1 MELKTYLKG
10 EIKMDDKNYKL
21 LNEVIKHSLDGLSL
35 FESGTKAHSDA
46 VEDIATLYKLKIEEE
61 KMKLDN
67 DLKVKQLE
75 EQIDKNEKEVERV
88 NAELELKAQQM
99 DADVKRFDTDVEL
112 KERQFTEQIN
122 KQAVEFENAKTI
134 YENDCIFREKQLSE
148 QKKDRYLRIGLEVA
162 SIIVPLMFYR
172 KWMEEGFKF
181 EETGTYTSTTFRGL
195 IGKFRPTR

>member
-1 MELKTYLKG
+1 MNE
-10 EIKMDDKNYKL
+10 KNYNL
-21 LNEVIKHSLDGLSL
+21 LNEVIEKELKGLSL
-35 FESGTKAHSDA
+35 FESGTKGHNDA
-46 VEDIATLYKLKIEEE
+46 VDDIATLYKLRIEET

-75 EQIDKNEKEVERV
+75 EQVDKNEKELERV

-99 DADVKRFDTDVEL
+99 DADVKRFDSDMEL
-112 KERQFTEQIN
+112 KERQFTEQVN
-122 KQAVEFENAKTI
+122 KQAAEFENTNTI
-134 YENDCIFREKQLSE
+134 YEKDCIFREKQLSE